1 GITTGILCSPLLPG
15 ITDSEEALDAMASRA
30 AAVGASFFSASPL
43 FLKPCS
49 RPTYLSF
56 VREHFP
62 SLQADY
68 AKRFDHADFAAAPYR
83 RQMAEIVERVRHK
96 YNLGQRSKDASLPRT
111 GNDERKPPANTGTA
125 QQKLFA

>member
-1 GITTGILCSPLLPG
+1 LPG
-15 ITDSEEALDAMASRA
+15 ITDSEEALDGMARRA
-30 AAVGASFFSASPL
+30 SEAGASFFAASPL

-62 SLQADY
+62 SLQQDY
-68 AKRFDHADFAAAPYR
+68 AKRFGNADFAAPAYR
-83 RQMAEIVERVRHK
+83 KRLAGMVDRACRK
-96 YNLGQRSKDASLPRT
+96 YGLGRRSKDALLPRT
-111 GNDERKPPANTGTA
+111 GNEERRPQAGTGVA